1 MPGLSLIC
9 RGPIQAH
16 FDGAQMASGDGLLV
30 LREVKRRLGIARR
43 LAACIGDP
51 CALERI
57 VHGLDCRVQRKAAR
71 YSNLIAATLLI

>member
-1 MPGLSLIC
+1 
-9 RGPIQAH
+9 
-16 FDGAQMASGDGLLV
+16 MASGDGLLV

-51 CALERI
+51 RALERI
-57 VHGLDCRVQRKAAR
+57 VHGLDFRVQRKAAR